1 MDLGKNQ
8 EIAEAIVNNAIREL
22 AIEKGLKGI
31 AEVWMTMEFTV
42 VKHFKGNC
50 VFHLFLLNF

>member
-22 AIEKGLKGI
+22 AIERGVKDI
-31 AEVWMTMEFTV
+31 AEVWTTMEFTV
-42 VKHFKGNC
+42 VKHFKGKY
-50 VFHLFLLNF
+50 